1 MLGVNP
7 LICRQLGKN
16 IKRGNK
22 MYALIE
28 YKGKQYKAEKGA
40 KLVVDKLSAEAGSK
54 IDIDTV
60 LLISD
65 GNKISV
71 GTPYVGGAKVSAT
84 VGNTF
89 RDRKIIVYKEK
100 SKKNYH
106 RTKGHRQGHTCI
118 TIDDI
123 VA

>member
-40 KLVVDKLSAEAGSK
+40 KLVVDKLSAEA
-54 IDIDTV
+54 
-60 LLISD
+60 
-65 GNKISV
+65 
-71 GTPYVGGAKVSAT
+71 VS
-84 VGNTF
+84 
-89 RDRKIIVYKEK
+89 
-100 SKKNYH
+100 
-106 RTKGHRQGHTCI
+106 
-118 TIDDI
+118 
-123 VA
+123 